1 MKFSTVLKSSQQ
13 DLAMDD
19 VDDEPLYDENE
30 ELYRR
35 QEAARQLLISKP
47 LGLPR
52 RDRQS

>member
-1 MKFSTVLKSSQQ
+1 MTFSTVLKSSQQ

-30 ELYRR
+30 EIFLR
-35 QEAARQLLISKP
+35 QETARALLNSKP

-52 RDRQS
+52 RDRQT